1 MTEIIRI
8 PDLGGA
14 DSVTV
19 LEISVAAGDAVE
31 AEQTLL
37 VLESDKAT
45 IDVPSPGAGV
55 VKAVLL
61 SEGDEVKEGDAILEL
76 ADSSSDDNAA
86 VSEPEQSPE
95 PQPEEPE
102 QSEQPEQSTTAN
114 QPQETVDQRA
124 TEADSAASQSE
135 ELVKVPDLGGS
146 DTVTVLEVSVAAGDT
161 VELEQTL
168 LVLES
173 DKATMDVPAPM
184 AGTVKRVLLE
194 EGAEVAEGDAILEL
208 LVSKAADSSTPVVDQ
223 RVQENTTASGGK
235 TETQPS
241 HQAAEEEPRADDQA
255 SAVGEGEYLSAAEVY
270 AGPAVRKLARKLGVN
285 LKKVRGTGPRQRVQ
299 PDDLDAYLKQAVS
312 TLQSGASGGAGIPE
326 VPETDFSRYGGIKD
340 IALTR
345 IQQLTAKGMQRSW
358 LNVPHVT
365 HFDEADITELE
376 AHRKSLVADAGDARP
391 KLTLMPFLLSA
402 VAKALEDNPQFNRS
416 LAADGKQFVQRQFFH
431 IGMAVDTPSGLVVPV
446 VKDVNQKD
454 VWQLAEDVL
463 DLAGKAREGKLKP
476 DEMKGACFTISSLGA
491 IGGNGFTPIVNTPEA
506 GILGVSRSQIKP
518 VWRDEEFQPRLMLPL
533 SLSYDHRIVNGADAG
548 RFMTTLTALLAAAG
562 K

>member
-45 IDVPSPGAGV
+45 IDVPSPSAGV

-61 SEGDEVKEGDAILEL
+61 SEGDEVAEGDAILEL

-86 VSEPEQSPE
+86 VSEPEQSSE
-95 PQPEEPE
+95 PQPEKPE
-102 QSEQPEQSTTAN
+102 QLEQPEQSTTAN
-114 QPQETVDQRA
+114 QPQETDEQQA
-124 TEADSAASQSE
+124 TEADSAASQAE
-135 ELVKVPDLGGS
+135 ELVKVPDLGGAGS
-146 DTVTVLEVSVAAGDT
+146 VTVLEVSVAAGDT

-208 LVSKAADSSTPVVDQ
+208 LVTGAADSAASVADQ
-223 RVQENTTASGGK
+223 QGQENTTAGTGQ
-235 TETQPS
+235 TESQ
-241 HQAAEEEPRADDQA
+241 PRAEAPALQPADDKTT
-255 SAVGEGEYLSAAEVY
+255 SVGEGEYLSAAEVY

-312 TLQSGASGGAGIPE
+312 TLQSGGAGGAGIPE
-326 VPETDFSRYGGIKD
+326 VPETDYSRFGD
-340 IALTR
+340 VEDVSLTR

-365 HFDEADITELE
+365 HFDEADITALE
-376 AHRKSLVADAGDARP
+376 VHRKSLAANAGPESP
-391 KLTLMPFLLSA
+391 KLTLMPFLLAA
-402 VAKALEDNPQFNRS
+402 VAKALEENPEFNRS
-416 LAADGKQFVQRQFFH
+416 LAADGKRFVQRQFFH
-431 IGMAVDTPSGLVVPV
+431 IGMAVDTPGGLVVPV

-562 K
+562 Q